1 MVRGVT
7 GLARGGRRAAA
18 VDEIEV
24 KAGLPERAVK
34 RALKRWKLDRDDGSP
49 RRLHYFD
56 TPQQDLLAAGIV
68 ARARRIRG
76 GEHDSTVKLR
86 PVTPAAIGE
95 QWRAFRGFKVET
107 DASER
112 EIVAAASFSMP
123 IARGV
128 IRRIARGRG
137 PVGDLYDDGQRMF
150 LLGMAGVRV
159 DFARTV
165 GYPPIRA
172 WRWKVADPGLRWPIG
187 VELWRREDGER
198 RIECS
203 VKVPLAGAAAAVR
216 EVLSFLD
223 DAGVERATEP
233 LARVRWALGATP
245 RERRRR

>member
-112 EIVAAASFSMP
+112 ELDAAASFSMP

-137 PVGDLYDDGQRMF
+137 PVGD
-150 LLGMAGVRV
+150 GVRI
-159 DFARTV
+159 
-165 GYPPIRA
+165 GGL
-172 WRWKVADPGLRWPIG
+172 ADRCCGHVRFLRRGIGLESDQSEQRICPGHLGSI
-187 VELWRREDGER
+187 
-198 RIECS
+198 
-203 VKVPLAGAAAAVR
+203 
-216 EVLSFLD
+216 SF
-223 DAGVERATEP
+223 R
-233 LARVRWALGATP
+233 
-245 RERRRR
+245 